1 MQRTPKAISG
11 EIDGLAGHLA
21 VDDADVFGV

>member
-21 VDDADVFGV
+21 VVDADVFGV